1 MSDLA
6 TIKKNFQRGLKSMAS
21 PWLFPLD
28 QKYVDGLSKL
38 GESATTYSQI
48 VTLSL
53 MRPPQQTLSYTGM
66 QPWEGK
72 PEDHFCMDFD
82 ASPLGWYFMYGHG
95 AKLRFTFMVFHI
107 GVDPS
112 AHGSQLYSVVG
123 GYDAGQ
129 GWIPIQ
135 QNGGPGKYLCN
146 KNEVNL
152 SYKDSDSGVTA
163 YLSRKG
169 KPGAPLIGGFTTS
182 HNSFKFTLTPT
193 QGGQFNG
200 EKGCIPGCFGSLGT
214 LYWSYT
220 NPTCTMT
227 YNDGKTDTGKGWFD
241 HQTILGGIP
250 HGTINQ
256 LLYSFLISGAPP
268 GSISWLWLIIQLSG
282 SNTQYMFF
290 PVIKQNQLPLKI
302 GDTLTALCN
311 KYQDGKASYKIPC
324 KVKILTTT
332 NVKAP
337 GGGYTMTFPT
347 SYNITVEQQTYI
359 LSTSASNSKPDVVF
373 MPSGSFNW
381 EGPGKV
387 TNIKGDTV
395 GSGFLEA
402 NGLLPDNAA
411 RKVNLLK
418 FPGSSLPEQAP
429 LSRRAVFVAVALLA
443 LGIILVTG
451 IFVLVVALIVHL
463 AQRRSMNSGL

>member
-1 MSDLA
+1 MRDLA
-6 TIKKNFQRGLKSMAS
+6 TIKKSFQRGLKSIPN

-53 MRPPQQTLSYTGM
+53 MRPPQQTLSYAGM

-72 PEDHFCMDFD
+72 PEDHFCMDFE

-112 AHGSQLYSVVG
+112 AHGLQLYSVVG

-129 GWIPIQ
+129 GWIPIP
-135 QNGGPGKYLCN
+135 QNGGPASSYSCD
-146 KNEVNL
+146 KNRVNFTYEDKHAKVKAGFMGQPGQDL
-152 SYKDSDSGVTA
+152 KGYFATNNSDTFN
-163 YLSRKG
+163 
-169 KPGAPLIGGFTTS
+169 FTI
-182 HNSFKFTLTPT
+182 TPT

-200 EKGCIPGCFGSLGT
+200 EKGCIPGCFAGLGT

-227 YNDGKTDTGKGWFD
+227 YEDVTDTGKGWFD
-241 HQTILGGIP
+241 RQTILGGIP

-268 GSISWLWLIIQLSG
+268 GSISWLWLIIQLTN

-290 PVIKQNQLPLKI
+290 PVIKQKQLPLKV
-302 GDTLTALCN
+302 GDTLTAICN

-324 KVKILTTT
+324 KIKVLTTT
-332 NVKAP
+332 SVAAP

-347 SYNITVEQQTYI
+347 SYSITVEQQTYI
-359 LSTSASNSKPDVVF
+359 LSTSANNHKPDVVY

-381 EGPGKV
+381 EGPGIVK
-387 TNIKGDTV
+387 NSKGERI

-402 NGLLPDNAA
+402 NGLLPDSAA
-411 RKVNLLK
+411 RKVNLLQ
-418 FPGSSLPEQAP
+418 FPGSSLPDQAP
-429 LSRRAVFVAVALLA
+429 LSRRAVFIAVALLTV
-443 LGIILVTG
+443 GIILVTG
-451 IFVLVVALIVHL
+451 IFVLIMSLIVHL